1 VAITVISESVVRV
14 DPGEAGIALGGDS
27 SVITNSLA
35 RPTVCAANAAGEL
48 TQVP

>member
-1 VAITVISESVVRV
+1 VAIAIIGQSVVRV
-14 DPGEAGIALGGDS
+14 NPREAGIALGGDS
-27 SVITNSLA
+27 SFITDSLA